1 MLNALFGKLSLLL
14 IIVLIL
20 AGCSAPTQKVAMQAE
35 AIKNQQMTS
44 VVNDLANIGKQQAV
58 DCGVADARTA
68 AAKNDPEEA
77 QAALEKAVN
86 NFEKITWL
94 EKEAIKARF
103 GPGGIVD
110 QYIWG
115 TQGIFDIL
123 YNDWKKAEQKVNA
136 KEAAATQPE

>member
-1 MLNALFGKLSLLL
+1 MLNALFGRVSLVL
-14 IIVLIL
+14 IAALIL

-35 AIKNQQMTS
+35 EIKNQQMTT

-58 DCGVADARTA
+58 DRGVSDARTA

-86 NFEKITWL
+86 TFEKITWL
-94 EKEAIKARF
+94 EKQAIKARF

-123 YNDWKKAEQKVNA
+123 YNDWKKAEQKVD
-136 KEAAATQPE
+136 EAAATQPE